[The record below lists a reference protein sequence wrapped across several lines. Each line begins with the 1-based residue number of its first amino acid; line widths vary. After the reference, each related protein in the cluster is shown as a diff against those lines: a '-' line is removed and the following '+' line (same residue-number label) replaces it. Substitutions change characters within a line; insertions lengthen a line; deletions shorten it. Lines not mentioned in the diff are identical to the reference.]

1 MSTSKIAASDI
12 KVVKAGDT
20 YQVEGRPREEF
31 TILNIFHPPNLPGKQ
46 IVVVKLW
53 YSPNAASPPHT
64 HSGATIVGVV
74 TEGTVLNQ
82 MNDDDPGPGCHHV
95 RSENNTQERAS
106 FVAVLIIDDEVV
118 KEGYHKIFVLD
129 AENEAK

>member
-1 MSTSKIAASDI
+1 MALDPVSYIFS
-12 KVVKAGDT
+12 
-20 YQVEGRPREEF
+20 RPREEF

-82 MNDDDPGPGCHHV
+82 MNDDDPVSSSQGEIFYEGPGCHHV